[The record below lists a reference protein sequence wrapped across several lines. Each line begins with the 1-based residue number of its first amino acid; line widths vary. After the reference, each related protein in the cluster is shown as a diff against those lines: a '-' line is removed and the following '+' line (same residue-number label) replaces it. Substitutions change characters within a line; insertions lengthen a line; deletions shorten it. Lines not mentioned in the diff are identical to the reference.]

1 MIHRLTVHIRT
12 DKPKPLFF
20 QFFHRLNQIR
30 HFGNRSIIQCPC
42 RSLCNSCR
50 QPDCPSFGMITPCAP
65 ARFAVLIIAPRLCG
79 SSILSRIRIK
89 GSSPRSSAS
98 ASISSTVEYSYAA
111 AYATTP
117 DAFRSQKSA
126 TVSLLSQNST
136 GHHAFCFSYNRSTGP
151 S

>member
-1 MIHRLTVHIRT
+1 MPLPKSLQQLPSARLPVF
-12 DKPKPLFF
+12 LE
-20 QFFHRLNQIR
+20 
-30 HFGNRSIIQCPC
+30 C
-42 RSLCNSCR
+42 
-50 QPDCPSFGMITPCAP
+50 ITPCAP

-117 DAFRSQKSA
+117 DAFRLRNLRQS
-126 TVSLLSQNST
+126 SLSVTKIQQGIML
-136 GHHAFCFSYNRSTGP
+136 FCFSYNRFAQDRPDTHPVQILCRSV